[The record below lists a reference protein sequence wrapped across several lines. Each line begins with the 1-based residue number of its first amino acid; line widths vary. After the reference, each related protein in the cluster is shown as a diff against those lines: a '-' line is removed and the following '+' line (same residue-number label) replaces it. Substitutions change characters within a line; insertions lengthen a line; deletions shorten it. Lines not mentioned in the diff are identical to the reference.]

1 MATDPPEPLISDTE
15 LLSSSDEARETQ
27 PTRTGVPTCP
37 KCRKPM
43 MPRFRDGDWFWGC
56 QDYPKCRGQTTKHPA
71 VPERLRKAAEARFMP
86 VNTESNPEINCG
98 HPLTRVWGNATGRG
112 LKCLLC
118 GSELEA
124 EKNPRIRLNSRM
136 NRAEELEEAVEQIAQ
151 ADADVRAVTT
161 LIDEAM
167 KAEEGVKKA
176 MMRAAKTK
184 LNTSVPTHLEV
195 AQGLVRGPPRE
206 DKDSG
211 SHSSGARPSRS
222 D

>member
-1 MATDPPEPLISDTE
+1 
-15 LLSSSDEARETQ
+15 
-27 PTRTGVPTCP
+27 
-37 KCRKPM
+37 
-43 MPRFRDGDWFWGC
+43 MPRYKDGDWFWGC
-56 QDYPKCRGQTTKHPA
+56 QDPHKCRGQTTKYPA
-71 VPERLRKAAEARFMP
+71 VPERLRKAAEAQFTP
-86 VNTESNPEINCG
+86 IITENSLKINCG

-124 EKNPRIRLNSRM
+124 EKNPRIQLHSRM
-136 NRAEELEEAVEQIAQ
+136 SRAEELEEAVEQIAQ

-167 KAEEGVKKA
+167 KADESVKKG

-184 LNTSVPTHLEV
+184 LVTSVRTHLEV
-195 AQGLVRGPPRE
+195 AQGLVRGPPKE
-206 DKDSG
+206 NKASG
-211 SHSSGARPSRS
+211 SHSTGGRPFRS